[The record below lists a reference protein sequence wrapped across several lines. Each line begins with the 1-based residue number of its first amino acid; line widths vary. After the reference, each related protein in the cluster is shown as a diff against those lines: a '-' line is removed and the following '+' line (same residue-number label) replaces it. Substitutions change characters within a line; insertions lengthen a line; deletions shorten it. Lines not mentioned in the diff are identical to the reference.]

1 MSRRAAVI
9 IIAAL
14 VACSAGAFVL
24 SRVAG
29 AEEQV
34 TPTMTEILQARV
46 SVKVENATAVQL
58 WDAVFKASGDAAVK
72 LGASSFKASPGIAPE
87 YIPTINKDWRV
98 TLTVNN
104 IRVGDLLRLVAAVYG
119 CDVYV
124 KGQREIALV
133 PPETREQQGVVTIP
147 PLSANDY

>member
-1 MSRRAAVI
+1 MRRRAAVI
-9 IIAAL
+9 IVAAL
-14 VACSAGAFVL
+14 IACSAGAFVL

-34 TPTMTEILQARV
+34 TPTMTQILQARV

-58 WDAVFKASGDAAVK
+58 WDAVFKACGDAAVR
-72 LGASSFKASPGIAPE
+72 LGATTFKAAPGIAPE
-87 YIPTINKDWRV
+87 YVGEVSKDWRIS
-98 TLTVNN
+98 LSVNN
-104 IRVGDLLRLVAAVYG
+104 IRVGDLLRLVAAAYG
-119 CDVYV
+119 CDVYI

-133 PPETREQQGVVTIP
+133 PPETREQQGVVTIA